1 MRNLTII
8 GLILMLTA
16 HLSAQN
22 GSQKNLFQASTPVDQ
37 LSIGIGGG
45 LDYGGFGGNLNYYPI
60 NSVGLFGGVGYALAG
75 VGFNAGV
82 KYRYIPK
89 KPDARVRPFA
99 LAMYGYNAG
108 IAVLNA
114 SQYNKLFYGPTLG
127 AGIDF
132 HRNPQKRGHWSF
144 GLFVPIRSPEVDD
157 YMDRLENDY
166 GVDIQNPLFPIAISI
181 GYKFIII

>member
-8 GLILMLTA
+8 GLILLMTA
-16 HLSAQN
+16 HLNAQN
-22 GSQKNLFQASTPVDQ
+22 SKQQIPFQTNSPVDQ
-37 LSIGIGGG
+37 ISLGVGAG
-45 LDYGGFGGNLNYYPI
+45 LDYGGFGGNLTYYPVK
-60 NSVGLFGGVGYALAG
+60 SVGLFGGVGYALAG

-82 KYRYIPK
+82 KYRYIPE

-99 LAMYGYNAG
+99 LAMYGYNAA

-132 HRNPQKRGHWSF
+132 LGKPQKRGYWSF
-144 GLFVPIRSPEVDD
+144 GVFVPFRSAEVKE
-157 YMDRLENDY
+157 YMEDLENNHGADFT
-166 GVDIQNPLFPIAISI
+166 NSLFPVTVSI
-181 GYKFIII
+181 GYRFIIM